1 LFAHINLQRRP
12 IFKMSALSTFR
23 SFWVVHHAPLLFRCV
38 NDVMLM

>member
-1 LFAHINLQRRP
+1 LFAHINLQR